1 MNHTLHTLKM
11 LNLYS
16 QVPSCSFHYTE
27 VNRHIH
33 PFTAHQFIT
42 TDTKNVNNFLQSFK
56 EITVYLHLN
65 IAENFNI
72 IRFHFPNKHSVIHQV
87 STAKLRSL
95 QIAF

>member
-1 MNHTLHTLKM
+1 M

-27 VNRHIH
+27 FNRHIH
-33 PFTAHQFIT
+33 PFK